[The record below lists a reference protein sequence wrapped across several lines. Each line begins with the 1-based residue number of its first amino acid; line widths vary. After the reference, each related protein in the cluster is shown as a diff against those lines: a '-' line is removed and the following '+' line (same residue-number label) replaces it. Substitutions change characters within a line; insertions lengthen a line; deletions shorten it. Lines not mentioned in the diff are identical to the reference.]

1 MQIFELYRYQLLPA
15 SQLQQDLFR
24 QLLSADEIREK
35 KNEFFDAVLG
45 ELPVFRHRGLEI
57 KHKVELHDGDW
68 FIFKLGAHKSV
79 DRDTEDFRRER
90 IESWPNITVLLHNN
104 PDTQILAI
112 SRNVKAF
119 SSTGSVAKIFGRSL
133 SHTLRSYGLTI
144 VIKEQFE
151 MNSFWS
157 IIRQNVGRVTRV
169 RFEMVSPNMANI
181 SRTLKIDFKQ
191 LNRESNCQKAN
202 LELEAVPGTVLEIKE
217 GNELMDGCVAYAS
230 LGGGDIAVK
239 LRGMKKEIRTSTTVK
254 SVEVDELFLRGPGN
268 ELLNIIKR
276 LL

>member
-68 FIFKLGAHKSV
+68 FIFKLGAHNSV

-202 LELEAVPGTVLEIKE
+202 LELEAVPGPVLEIKE
-217 GNELMDGCVAYAS
+217 GNEVMDGCVAYAS